1 MTTKDEALRLAL
13 EWIEAQPEPR
23 MIGAAKVVQSLR
35 AALAQKANKHGW
47 IRHRGGKMPVD
58 GEVLVT
64 IRQRNSALRQQA
76 AEDCQWKHVGGS
88 YDVMAYAVVKEQ
100 RNEEPAKFDPVAL
113 RDRYMAV
120 DQQIADKLQEVA
132 VLKDERV
139 SILDALNA
147 EGFALVGV

>member
-1 MTTKDEALRLAL
+1 MNE
-13 EWIEAQPEPR
+13 
-23 MIGAAKVVQSLR
+23 S
-35 AALAQKANKHGW
+35 KHGW

-113 RDRYMAV
+113 RDRYTEIHAK
-120 DQQIADKLQEVA
+120 QFELSAQISELDEEKDGIVA
-132 VLKDERV
+132 TLK
-139 SILDALNA
+139 S